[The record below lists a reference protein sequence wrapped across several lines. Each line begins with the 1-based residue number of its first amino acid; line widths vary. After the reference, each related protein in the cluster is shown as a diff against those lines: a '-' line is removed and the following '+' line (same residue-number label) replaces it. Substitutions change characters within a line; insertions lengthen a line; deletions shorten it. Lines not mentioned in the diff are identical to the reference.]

1 MISNSWNG
9 FYGIIKEWAW
19 RKRADNLRSFFCAE
33 RRSSD
38 ERTGLKQK
46 LLRFQNP
53 PEVVRDQWLNEQ
65 GTALDEERGHVLCTL
80 ADTRDAEQ
88 DYELGEA
95 FREPGQDE
103 GVRMC

>member
-1 MISNSWNG
+1 MN
-9 FYGIIKEWAW
+9 EQ
-19 RKRADNLRSFFCAE
+19 D
-33 RRSSD
+33 
-38 ERTGLKQK
+38 LKQK

>member
-1 MISNSWNG
+1 
-9 FYGIIKEWAW
+9 
-19 RKRADNLRSFFCAE
+19 
-33 RRSSD
+33 
-38 ERTGLKQK
+38 
-46 LLRFQNP
+46 
-53 PEVVRDQWLNEQ
+53 VRDQWLNEQ

>member
-1 MISNSWNG
+1 MN
-9 FYGIIKEWAW
+9 EQ
-19 RKRADNLRSFFCAE
+19 D
-33 RRSSD
+33 
-38 ERTGLKQK
+38 LKQK

-103 GVRMC
+103 GVRMCLKSWGINAEKGISM